1 MPLPGKG
8 ERQPGSGRQKGTTN
22 GDTAKLRGII
32 LAALDQVG
40 GQEYLAK
47 VALDEPVAFLSLI
60 GKVLPREMNV
70 GGQEENPIR
79 SINKIELVPL
89 LGNDSQ
95 NSAA

>member
-40 GQEYLAK
+40 GQSYLAK
-47 VALDEPVAFLSLI
+47 VALEEPVAFLSLI
-60 GKVLPREMNV
+60 GKVLPKEV
-70 GGQEENPIR
+70 TGADGG
-79 SINKIELVPL
+79 SINVAISTIERVIIDPQAQ
-89 LGNDSQ
+89 D
-95 NSAA
+95 